1 MNHRPPRR
9 LQAATLA
16 GALAS
21 TLLMGCQP
29 APESAPAAQ
38 APAVTMGTQI
48 DDTLITTSVKSALL
62 ADTDVKGLDV
72 QVETRNGT
80 VQLSGFVDSQ
90 AQIDK
95 ALAIARSVTGVL
107 AVNNGV
113 TLRGTPSSTG
123 AMVDDTAVTAR
134 VKMALLAEPAIKSL
148 DISVLTVSGTVQL
161 TGFVD
166 SQAQID
172 QAEAIAR
179 ATDGASGV
187 KNELVIKR

>member
-9 LQAATLA
+9 LQAAILA

-21 TLLMGCQP
+21 TLLMACQP

-38 APAVTMGTQI
+38 APATTIGAQI
-48 DDTLITTSVKSALL
+48 DDALITTNVKSALL
-62 ADTDVKGLDV
+62 TDPDVKVLDV

-95 ALAIARSVTGVL
+95 AFAIARSMTGVL
-107 AVNNGV
+107 AVENGL
-113 TLRGTPSSTG
+113 TLRGTPGSTG

-134 VKMALLAEPAIKSL
+134 VKMALLADPAIKSL

-179 ATDGASGV
+179 AAEGARGV